1 MQKTG
6 LLLLN
11 FFLMQPRTSSLTL
24 NCFCDFDGPV
34 MNKVHGNMASSW
46 QTVLLL
52 EHQTRIRGE
61 LNLQS
66 DANC

>member
-34 MNKVHGNMASSW
+34 MNKVHGKKKEEEKKEVRVNMKKR
-46 QTVLLL
+46 TKKV
-52 EHQTRIRGE
+52 R
-61 LNLQS
+61 S
-66 DANC
+66 DP